1 MYVEVCLLSS
11 ASGVEK
17 ILIDYSR
24 THTLQNVLFQRVGLL
39 IHPLL
44 LCSDEIIL
52 SPVTFVSQ
60 LEGDECFFSSF
71 DRRCQPWL
79 SPTAK
84 HLRFWIWRVGFPR
97 KTALRYI
104 V

>member
-60 LEGDECFFSSF
+60 LEGDECFFLHSTGAVSHGYHQ
-71 DRRCQPWL
+71 RPN
-79 SPTAK
+79 T
-84 HLRFWIWRVGFPR
+84 
-97 KTALRYI
+97 
-104 V
+104 